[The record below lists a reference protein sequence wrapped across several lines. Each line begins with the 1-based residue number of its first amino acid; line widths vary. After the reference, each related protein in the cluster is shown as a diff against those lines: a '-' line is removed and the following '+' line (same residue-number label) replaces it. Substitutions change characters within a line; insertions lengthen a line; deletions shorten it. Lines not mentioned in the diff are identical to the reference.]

1 MNDRSCEQAVLG
13 SALMDERAA
22 RLAVNSLRP
31 EDFAQAA
38 NGCILDAMGK
48 VLAQGLAVDLVSVM
62 HQLQADGN
70 IDAVGGM
77 PYLVECSQA
86 TPTSANIETYISIIT
101 ESSSKRRLLRSLQ
114 EIVTDAAKLRSEEIL
129 SALQRILREDT
140 VPASGDKDALPQL
153 LMEEFYAMERR
164 QDRKELPLC
173 TGLPELDS
181 ITGGLSRGE
190 LWVLGARPSVGKSA
204 LAMQIAETVVGD
216 GGRALFFSAEMS
228 RAMVAQRYFAGQGI
242 PTRRTRS
249 GNMHEEDWNGI
260 VEALKD
266 SQRYKRLLVDT
277 RSTSLPRL
285 VSRIYREKLHDGLDA
300 CLVDYLQ
307 IISGASRY
315 ENRNLEVA
323 AVSAGLKAAAKDNE
337 LPVVLLSQL
346 SRSLEMRTGKERAPK
361 LADLRDSG
369 GIEQDA
375 DVVLLM
381 SETPEEEARENL
393 GPALE
398 WTKEAGRKLVTVEI
412 AKNRNGPLGRV
423 HLAFDGERFRFCPAI
438 QIMEEAPHEA

>member
-1 MNDRSCEQAVLG
+1 
-13 SALMDERAA
+13 
-22 RLAVNSLRP
+22 
-31 EDFAQAA
+31 
-38 NGCILDAMGK
+38 
-48 VLAQGLAVDLVSVM
+48 
-62 HQLQADGN
+62 
-70 IDAVGGM
+70 
-77 PYLVECSQA
+77 
-86 TPTSANIETYISIIT
+86 
-101 ESSSKRRLLRSLQ
+101 
-114 EIVTDAAKLRSEEIL
+114 
-129 SALQRILREDT
+129 
-140 VPASGDKDALPQL
+140 
-153 LMEEFYAMERR
+153 
-164 QDRKELPLC
+164 
-173 TGLPELDS
+173 
-181 ITGGLSRGE
+181 
-190 LWVLGARPSVGKSA
+190 
-204 LAMQIAETVVGD
+204 MQ
-216 GGRALFFSAEMS
+216 
-228 RAMVAQRYFAGQGI
+228 
-242 PTRRTRS
+242 
-249 GNMHEEDWNGI
+249 EEDWNGVAQAI
-260 VEALKD
+260 KD

-277 RSTSLPRL
+277 RSASLPRL
-285 VSRIYREKLHDGLDA
+285 ISRIYREKLHGGLDI

-307 IISGASRY
+307 IISGAGRY
-315 ENRNLEVA
+315 ENRNLEVS

-337 LPVVLLSQL
+337 LPVLLLSQL